1 MVTYSKPSDRML
13 ELLAGEAVGDL
24 AASERAELLARLG
37 TVTAHRDELMEAAG
51 LTQLACLKADHD
63 AAARMPGGLE
73 SRLKEQAQAW
83 VSARSATAS
92 SPISSIDDARRRR
105 AASAPPPLEG
115 PPQQSFGGRAGWYAA
130 AALAIALL
138 LVINRQVSLPSSPP
152 LAEQRA
158 ELLQVAADVI
168 TVPWARSDQP
178 GYEQVTGDV
187 AWSGERQQGY
197 LRLAGLP
204 VNDRA
209 REQYQLW
216 IVDPDRDV
224 RPVDGGV
231 FDIRTGG
238 ESLIAIDAKLAVAKP
253 TVFAI
258 TLEQPGGVVVSD
270 GPLLVVASLN

>member
-1 MVTYSKPSDRML
+1 MVTPGKSSHRML
-13 ELLAGEAVGDL
+13 ELLAGEAIGDL
-24 AASERAELLARLG
+24 TARERAELLAQLG
-37 TVTAHRDELMEAAG
+37 TVPAPRDELMQTAG

-63 AAARMPGGLE
+63 AAARMPVGLE

-83 VSARSATAS
+83 VSARSATA
-92 SPISSIDDARRRR
+92 PPPVSSIDDARRRR
-105 AASAPPPLEG
+105 AASAALLVERPRRP
-115 PPQQSFGGRAGWYAA
+115 SFSSRTGWYAT

-138 LVINRQVSLPSSPP
+138 LVINRQLLPSSPP

-158 ELLQVAADVI
+158 ALLQTAADVI
-168 TVPWARSDQP
+168 TVPWTPSDQP
-178 GYEQVTGDV
+178 GYAQVMGDV
-187 AWSGERQQGY
+187 VWSGRRQQGY
-197 LRLAGLP
+197 LRLVGLP

-216 IVDPDRDV
+216 IVDPERDA

-231 FDIRTGG
+231 FDIPSGG